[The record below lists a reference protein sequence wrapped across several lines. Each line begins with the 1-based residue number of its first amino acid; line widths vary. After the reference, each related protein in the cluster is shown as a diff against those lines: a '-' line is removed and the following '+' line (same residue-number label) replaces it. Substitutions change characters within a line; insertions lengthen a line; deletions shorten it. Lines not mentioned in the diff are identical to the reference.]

1 MACDLKRGQR
11 GLQAELSTLAC
22 KLITQLASRCRA
34 EARARRSLLTLSKIS
49 PCMFRHNPAQL
60 TVVPLIETPGV
71 DNGPR
76 RRLADCM
83 CFLNVLQR
91 SDDRNQR
98 TELSRATPSS
108 ARGRDL
114 LQQGFI
120 RESSTLS
127 FEQPSSQ
134 SCPCQKRA
142 TEESKAER
150 QSDVV
155 RLHQR
160 QPPRE
165 ADVRSNALGSPT
177 THGGS
182 CSRTNYSFW
191 VRRQVTVG

>member
-1 MACDLKRGQR
+1 MNKSMAGHRTREKPSTHSYMACDLKRGQR

-91 SDDRNQR
+91 SDDRNRR
-98 TELSRATPSS
+98 TELSVLHRHRLEVGIFSS
-108 ARGRDL
+108 
-114 LQQGFI
+114 
-120 RESSTLS
+120 
-127 FEQPSSQ
+127 
-134 SCPCQKRA
+134 K
-142 TEESKAER
+142 
-150 QSDVV
+150 
-155 RLHQR
+155 
-160 QPPRE
+160 
-165 ADVRSNALGSPT
+165 GS
-177 THGGS
+177 
-182 CSRTNYSFW
+182 
-191 VRRQVTVG
+191 